1 MWRCDN
7 LGGLGEHVTCN
18 SAYCSACPKGRCSV
32 HCCTCFTPPSC
43 DRRAPRLRLRMYA
56 DDCQVYLST
65 SVEDV
70 PLAVSKF
77 AAYVVDINAWLSAC
91 RIRLNAAKT
100 QLLWL
105 GSSQLVDRVDYHD
118 VPVLGTRV
126 AISDTARDLG
136 VVIDRE
142 LSLAAHVT
150 AVCRSGYNQLLQ
162 LRPVVR
168 SLSVNATKTL
178 VQAFISCRLD
188 YCNSLLFGISDG
200 LLRRLQSVQNAAAR
214 LVTGARRCDHITPVL
229 RQLHW
234 LPVRQRVVFKIAG
247 IGHQSLVR
255 AAPAYLADDFRLLS
269 DVCCRPLRSNSNDT
283 RKLLVPRTH
292 NKLGDTSFSAAGPRL
307 WNDLPAA
314 GTYLRLLET
323 FSENSSIWRP
333 KRLVTPLNV

>member
-1 MWRCDN
+1 MA
-7 LGGLGEHVTCN
+7 LFPGLPGW
-18 SAYCSACPKGRCSV
+18 A
-32 HCCTCFTPPSC
+32 
-43 DRRAPRLRLRMYA
+43 
-56 DDCQVYLST
+56 
-65 SVEDV
+65 
-70 PLAVSKF
+70 
-77 AAYVVDINAWLSAC
+77 
-91 RIRLNAAKT
+91 
-100 QLLWL
+100 
-105 GSSQLVDRVDYHD
+105 
-118 VPVLGTRV
+118 GTRV

-150 AVCRSGYNQLLQ
+150 AVCRSGYNQLRQ

-214 LVTGARRCDHITPVL
+214 LVTGARRCNHITPVL

-247 IGHQSLVR
+247 LVHQSLGGL
-255 AAPAYLADDFRLLS
+255 APAYLADDCRLLS
-269 DVCCRPLRSNSNDT
+269 DIGRRPLRSNSNNI

-292 NKLGDTSFSAAGPRL
+292 NKLGDRSFSAAGPRL
-307 WNDLPAA
+307 WNDLPP
-314 GTYLRLLET
+314 GLRRPGLT
-323 FSENSSIWRP
+323 FDSFRQSLKTHLFGDRSA
-333 KRLVTPLNV
+333 